1 MKVIEDLRRVSFD
14 AIGAILSIVIVF
26 LVIPYQYFPDQAKAG
41 LITLVITKFILITC
55 GNVHFFITRKL
66 MYAYISFKTEKE
78 WSNNVMII
86 VMYAIIVWGWA
97 RGG

>member
-1 MKVIEDLRRVSFD
+1 MKVIEDLKRVSFD

-66 MYAYISFKTEKE
+66 MYAYINFKTEKE
-78 WSNNVMII
+78 WTNNVMII

>member
-66 MYAYISFKTEKE
+66 MYAYINFKTEKE
-78 WSNNVMII
+78 WTNNVMII

>member
-1 MKVIEDLRRVSFD
+1 MKVIEDLKRVSFD
-14 AIGAILSIVIVF
+14 AVGAILSIVIVF

-66 MYAYISFKTEKE
+66 MYAYINFKTEKE
-78 WSNNVMII
+78 WTNNVMII

>member
-1 MKVIEDLRRVSFD
+1 MMVIENLKRVSFD
-14 AIGAILSIVIVF
+14 VIGAILSIVIIF

-55 GNVHFFITRKL
+55 GNIHFFITRKL
-66 MYAYISFKTEKE
+66 MYAYIDFKIEKE
-78 WSNNVMII
+78 WTNNVMII

>member
-1 MKVIEDLRRVSFD
+1 MKVIEDLKRVSFD

-66 MYAYISFKTEKE
+66 MYTYINFKTEKE
-78 WSNNVMII
+78 WTNNVMII